1 MNNMVNDLDRPFKIS
16 NMRYGRE
23 AREIS
28 KDISIYIERE
38 ERDLGYGAIHST
50 DCVCVMDQF
59 FIFKV
64 QMIDPTIQNDFRM
77 KIT

>member
-1 MNNMVNDLDRPFKIS
+1 MKNMVNDLDRPFKIS

-50 DCVCVMDQF
+50 DCVCVMD
-59 FIFKV
+59 
-64 QMIDPTIQNDFRM
+64 
-77 KIT
+77 